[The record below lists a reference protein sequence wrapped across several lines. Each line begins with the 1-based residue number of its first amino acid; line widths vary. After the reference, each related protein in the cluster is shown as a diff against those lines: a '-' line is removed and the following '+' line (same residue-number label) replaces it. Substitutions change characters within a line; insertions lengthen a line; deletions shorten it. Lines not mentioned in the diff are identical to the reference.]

1 LAGAS
6 PPRLLDRVRAALRT
20 RHYSHRTERAYVP
33 WIVRFIRFHRLRHP
47 EEMGEGEIVAFLNH
61 LALEAR
67 VSASTQNQALNA
79 IVFLYREVLGQE
91 RPELTD
97 LVRARRP
104 LRLPVVLTRSEV
116 QELLRQ
122 LEGSAWLMASLL
134 YGSGLRLME
143 CVRLRVKDLD
153 LSRGEI
159 RLNDAKGQRGRVT
172 MLPATLEAPLRRHL
186 ERVRLLHL
194 RDLAEGFGRV
204 RLPEALD
211 RKYPNAGR
219 EWGWQWVFPAARRS
233 VDPRDGVVRRH
244 HLSETVVQRAV
255 KQAVGRSGIAK
266 PASCHTLRHSF
277 ATHLLLAG
285 YDIRTVQ
292 ELLGH
297 RNVKT
302 TMIYTHVL
310 NKGGRGVQSPL
321 DAVVAPE

>member
-1 LAGAS
+1 MRS
-6 PPRLLDRVRAALRT
+6 VLRT
-20 RHYSHRTERAYVP
+20 RHYSYRTERAYVQ

-47 EEMGEGEIVAFLNH
+47 EEMGEVEIVAFLNH
-61 LALEAR
+61 LAMQAG
-67 VSASTQNQALNA
+67 VAASTQNQALNA

-91 RPELTD
+91 RPELTN

-104 LRLPVVLTRSEV
+104 QHLPVVLTRNEV

-122 LEGSAWLMASLL
+122 LDGTAWLMASLL

-143 CVRLRVKDLD
+143 CVRLRVKDVD
-153 LSRGEI
+153 LVRREI
-159 RLNDAKGQRGRVT
+159 RVSDGKGRRDRVT
-172 MLPATLEAPLRRHL
+172 MLPATLEAPLREHIA
-186 ERVRLLHL
+186 RVQRIHR
-194 RDLAEGFGRV
+194 RDLAEGLGAV
-204 RLPEALD
+204 RLPDALD
-211 RKYPNAGR
+211 RKYRNAGR
-219 EWGWQWVFPAARRS
+219 EWAWQWLFPAARRS
-233 VDPRDGVVRRH
+233 LDPRDGVIRRH
-244 HLSETVVQRAV
+244 HLSETVLQRAV
-255 KQAVGRSGIAK
+255 KRAVRGCAIAK
-266 PASCHTLRHSF
+266 PATCHTLRHSF

-321 DAVVAPE
+321 DAVAPE